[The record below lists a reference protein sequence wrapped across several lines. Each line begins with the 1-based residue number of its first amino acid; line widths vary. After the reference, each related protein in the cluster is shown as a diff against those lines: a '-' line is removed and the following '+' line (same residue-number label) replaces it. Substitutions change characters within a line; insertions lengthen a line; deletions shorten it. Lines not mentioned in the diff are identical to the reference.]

1 VDRTP
6 AQTSDTEP
14 LVKFIGVEKS
24 YDGHALA
31 AETLRSMLRK
41 ANS

>member
-1 VDRTP
+1 MDRTP
-6 AQTSDTEP
+6 AQTRNTEP

-31 AETLRSMLRK
+31 VRDLRSMLRK